1 MLYVIT
7 VDFCVSSLE
16 LCIWSHIAINAFLK
30 IRWLRKTIINNFY
43 QNEIMNASAITRLF
57 FPSSNLFSFIRTK
70 VLIYYNLKFEIKY
83 KYNRNQIRNITSLLA
98 SYIFSFFTGNG
109 CSIQVARLILLKFGS
124 QQITSVHKLMEDH
137 VRQQRGLGLMQ

>member
-7 VDFCVSSLE
+7 VDLCVSSLE

-30 IRWLRKTIINNFY
+30 IRWLRQTIINNFY
-43 QNEIMNASAITRLF
+43 QNEIMNPSAITRIF

-83 KYNRNQIRNITSLLA
+83 KYNWNQIRNITSLLA
-98 SYIFSFFTGNG
+98 SYTLSFFTGNG
-109 CSIQVARLILLKFGS
+109 CSVQGARLILLKFGS

-137 VRQQRGLGLMQ
+137 VRQQRSLGLMQ